1 MTLLHVAVVGAGP
14 AGAALSLLL
23 ARRGIRVTLVERERD
38 FERTFR
44 GEALM
49 PTGLEALRAMGV
61 RDEVDALPWRPIEAW
76 EVYLDRRPI
85 MHVREPGADLGDPAL
100 RVVPQPQLL
109 QLLTREAGAFPG
121 FSFLQGAS
129 ARDLLHEGDRVRG
142 VRIDTGE
149 GARTIEADLVIGCD
163 GRASLVRKRSGLE
176 LELLPESYDVIWF
189 KLPVPDRLRGR
200 TPILIFASGPDV
212 ALAYV
217 SWDGRLQVAWLVD
230 KGAWRELR
238 RRDWLVDCVRLLP
251 DWLADH
257 ALASRADMEGPVP
270 LDVIVG
276 RCAQWCAPGVLL
288 LGDAAHPM
296 SPVRAQGINM
306 ALRDAIV
313 AANHLVPALRAGG
326 DLTAASAAV
335 SRERMPEIQRIQTLQ
350 IRELR
355 GQRWAR
361 QRPWLMKPLLWIA
374 PLLTS
379 RAWVER
385 AWLRQQRE
393 LRFGVTEV
401 SLAV

>member
-1 MTLLHVAVVGAGP
+1 MAANHVVIVGAGP

-23 ARRGIRVTLVERERD
+23 ARRGIAVTLVERERD
-38 FERTFR
+38 FERAFR

-49 PTGLEALRAMGV
+49 PTGLDALRAMGV
-61 RDEVDALPWRPIEAW
+61 REKVDALPWRPLEAW
-76 EVYLDRRPI
+76 EIYLDGRPI
-85 MHVREPGADLGDPAL
+85 MHVTEPTAELGDRAL

-109 QLLTREAGAFPG
+109 ELLIAEAAAFPG
-121 FSFLQGAS
+121 FSFLRGAT
-129 ARDLLHEGDRVRG
+129 ARDLLHEGDRVSG
-142 VRIDTGE
+142 VRVETPE
-149 GARTIEADLVIGCD
+149 GARAIEADLVVGCD
-163 GRASLVRKRSGLE
+163 GRASLVRKRSELA

-189 KLPVPDRLRGR
+189 KLPTPEPLRGR

-217 SWDGRLQVAWLVD
+217 SWDARLQVAWLVE

-238 RRDWLVDCVRLLP
+238 KRDWLAECLRLLP
-251 DWLADH
+251 DWLAEH
-257 ALASRADMEGPVP
+257 AQATRAEMEGPVP
-270 LDVIVG
+270 LDVSVG
-276 RCAQWCAPGVLL
+276 RCAEWSAPGVLL

-313 AANHLVPALRAGG
+313 AANHLVPALQAGG
-326 DLTAASAAV
+326 DLTAAGAALT
-335 SRERMPEIQRIQTLQ
+335 RERMREIQRIQTLQ
-350 IRELR
+350 IREVR

-361 QRPWLMKPLLWIA
+361 KRPWLMKPMLRIA
-374 PLLTS
+374 PALTS
-379 RAWVER
+379 RAWVQR

-401 SLAV
+401 SLRV